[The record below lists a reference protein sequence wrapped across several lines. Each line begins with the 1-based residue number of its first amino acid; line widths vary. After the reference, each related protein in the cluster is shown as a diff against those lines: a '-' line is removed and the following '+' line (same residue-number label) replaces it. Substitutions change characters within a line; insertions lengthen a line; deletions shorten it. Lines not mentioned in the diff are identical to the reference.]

1 MQEVRMA
8 VTQNTCP
15 KAVQLGSSK
24 DALPAHLMWWYM
36 PVIPVLRRLRQKDTE
51 FKANQGHIMKP
62 CLKKKNALS
71 AYKKN
76 PSFSQLWWVCQSSY
90 KLRYLAFPIA
100 TPPGRRCSTGR
111 KERWVPAQ
119 RGEQL

>member
-62 CLKKKNALS
+62 CLKKKKMPSAPIKRTPASVNRGGFARVPISSDIWLS
-71 AYKKN
+71 
-76 PSFSQLWWVCQSSY
+76 L
-90 KLRYLAFPIA
+90 
-100 TPPGRRCSTGR
+100 
-111 KERWVPAQ
+111 
-119 RGEQL
+119 